1 MFPDGITNG
10 AAWYSVT
17 GGMIQFFLSKIC
29 LCISCLF

>member
-17 GGMIQFFLSKIC
+17 GGMIESFFIDIMFMHFMLI
-29 LCISCLF
+29 